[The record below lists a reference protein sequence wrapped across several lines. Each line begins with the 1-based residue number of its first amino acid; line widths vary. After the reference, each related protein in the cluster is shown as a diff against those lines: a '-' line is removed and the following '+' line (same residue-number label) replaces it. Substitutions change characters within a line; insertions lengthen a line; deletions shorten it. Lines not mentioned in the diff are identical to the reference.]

1 MPACHAG
8 GTLRA
13 GPALNLATTLTSG
26 SSARVK
32 VVAKRLRTPPPSNDM
47 TRETVQVFPDR
58 RGGNPDE
65 TVIWL
70 CILHLCR
77 WQGVN
82 FMARGRSWSKVSK
95 ASGGSSD
102 GVATASTDGLHTSG
116 PAVSQRRQQIAIS
129 LPVTD
134 CQRRSQLIVVGERVP
149 LSLGTYSESFLRE
162 SYGVGCWRPE
172 YCSPSTC
179 VALDVTT
186 SGLKPIEAYDYWR
199 ETVFYGMP
207 EGLNWVGYDHEAAG
221 RDMTRYVITLR
232 HRHIAVVGFPRGNP
246 VSAAH

>member
-1 MPACHAG
+1 MAACHAG

-47 TRETVQVFPDR
+47 TRETVQVFPHR

-95 ASGGSSD
+95 ASGGSRD
-102 GVATASTDGLHTSG
+102 GTTTTSIDGCQARG
-116 PAVSQRRQQIAIS
+116 PA
-129 LPVTD
+129 
-134 CQRRSQLIVVGERVP
+134 
-149 LSLGTYSESFLRE
+149 
-162 SYGVGCWRPE
+162 
-172 YCSPSTC
+172 
-179 VALDVTT
+179 
-186 SGLKPIEAYDYWR
+186 
-199 ETVFYGMP
+199 
-207 EGLNWVGYDHEAAG
+207 
-221 RDMTRYVITLR
+221 
-232 HRHIAVVGFPRGNP
+232 
-246 VSAAH
+246 